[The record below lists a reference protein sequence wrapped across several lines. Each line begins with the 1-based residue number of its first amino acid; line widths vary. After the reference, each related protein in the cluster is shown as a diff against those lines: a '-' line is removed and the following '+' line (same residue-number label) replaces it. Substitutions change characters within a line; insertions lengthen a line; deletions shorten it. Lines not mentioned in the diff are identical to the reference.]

1 MARIDTSGIEG
12 YDSMTAE
19 EKLAALEAFEYED
32 NTAKY
37 EQMKSSFDRASKEAA
52 DWKKKHNQLLSDD
65 ERKKQENDEA
75 LSQMQKELEELR
87 REKYLSTH
95 EAKAL
100 ALGMDEKTAKTVS
113 EAIVDGKYEV
123 MFDTFGKFLKTHD
136 HEIEVNLLKDTPRA
150 PGGDGE
156 HAMTL
161 AEFKKLSTDERAKFA
176 LEHPDQYEELYK
188 T

>member
-12 YDSMTAE
+12 YDTMTAE
-19 EKLAALEAFEYED
+19 EKLAALESYEYED

-65 ERKKQENDEA
+65 ERKKQESDET
-75 LSQMQKELEELR
+75 LSKMKQELEELR
-87 REKYLSTH
+87 REKYTSQY

-100 ALGMDEKTAKTVS
+100 ALGMDDKTAKTVS
-113 EAIVDGKYEV
+113 VSLVEGKMDEF
-123 MFDTFGKFLKTHD
+123 FDAFGKFLKAHD

-150 PGGDGE
+150 PGGEGE